1 MNIEYLTSNLKRE
14 YDYFKTEVLQ
24 NFSVLSK
31 WYKILKSKGITNDF
45 LIQEISI
52 FLETYS
58 KLEVSKK
65 ANITMQNINMP
76 AALPQDVIS
85 TNECLALII
94 DDFNDFNL
102 GTELKYN
109 IVSEYYNM
117 FNGKKGLL
125 LEGGRRLEDGKFVNP
140 KHQNE
145 VIEKLKKVLYLRIDW
160 ILDPSKRKIIDRN
173 KKLKKIN
180 NNV

>member
-1 MNIEYLTSNLKRE
+1 MNIEYNFKRE
-14 YDYFKTEVLQ
+14 YDCIKREVLQ
-24 NFSVLSK
+24 NFSVIGK
-31 WYKILKSKGITNDF
+31 WYKILKSKGIINDF
-45 LIQEISI
+45 LIEEISI

-58 KLEVSKK
+58 KLEATQK
-65 ANITMQNINMP
+65 ANTITIINEY
-76 AALPQDVIS
+76 LPQNLIS
-85 TNECLALII
+85 ISECLDLII

-125 LEGGRRLEDGKFVNP
+125 LEGGKRLEDDKFVDP
-140 KHQNE
+140 KHQEE
-145 VIEKLKKVLYLRIDW
+145 VIEKLKKILYLRIDW
-160 ILDPSKRKIIDRN
+160 ILDTSKRKIIDRN

-180 NNV
+180 NV